1 MAWEQK
7 EGSGSLFQADQKGN
21 ERAPKWRGDILLN
34 GVTYE
39 LAGWVKT
46 TKAGDKFL
54 SLSGKVKEERQKAPE
69 REPDVPTLSSDDFDV
84 PF

>member
-7 EGSGSLFQADQKGN
+7 EGSGSLFQNDKKGN
-21 ERAPKWRGDILLN
+21 EKAPGWRGDIML
-34 GVTYE
+34 GGTVYE

-46 TKAGDKFL
+46 TSKGDKFV
-54 SLSGKVKEERQKAPE
+54 SLAGKVKESRTNQAAEPTPE
-69 REPDVPTLSSDDFDV
+69 VGDDSI